1 MSVEPTPAKV
11 IQPLDVDYDAIRS
24 STPHRMVHGV
34 EAWLIRLR
42 QQVINVLTAVQ
53 AYRSPA
59 GIRAVIARLKEHR
72 ALASGGKRVVKLVNA
87 AGRNYWRLFIPANTS
102 PLHVPFLKGEL
113 NRFAPHS
120 RGGHELAVVFLSV
133 TKKCP
138 LKCEHCFEWD
148 NLNQKEVIGPEDIN
162 CMIENLQSMG
172 ATNIAFTGGEPMLRV
187 REMAESIRRYKSR
200 SQFWILTSGFNFTA
214 ANAAEL
220 RRAGAH
226 GVVVSIDHYD
236 PLAHDQFR
244 GIQGSFR
251 DAITAVK
258 HALDQGYLT
267 AISTCVTRE
276 NANRKYI
283 DAFMGLAKSL
293 GVGFVQWIEPK
304 AIGHYAMQDVLL
316 KPEHKAVLEEAL
328 LDYTYTDAYKNHP
341 LVIYHEYYQRKLG
354 CFAAG
359 NKMVYVDTDGDLMSC
374 PFCHRKGGSLLGDDF
389 RQSLENLRTAGCSDY
404 GPVMV

>member
-1 MSVEPTPAKV
+1 M
-11 IQPLDVDYDAIRS
+11 
-24 STPHRMVHGV
+24 
-34 EAWLIRLR
+34 
-42 QQVINVLTAVQ
+42 
-53 AYRSPA
+53 
-59 GIRAVIARLKEHR
+59 
-72 ALASGGKRVVKLVNA
+72 VKLVSA
-87 AGRNYWRLFIPANTS
+87 AGRNHWRLFIPANTS
-102 PLHVPFLKGEL
+102 PLHVLFLKGEL
-113 NRFAPHS
+113 NRLVPHS

-162 CMIENLQSMG
+162 HMIENLQSMG

-187 REMAESIRRYKSR
+187 REMAESIRRYKSK

-220 RRAGAH
+220 RSAGAH

-244 GIQGSFR
+244 GTQGSFR

-276 NANRKYI
+276 NANREYI
-283 DAFMGLAKSL
+283 DAFMDLAKSL

-304 AIGHYAMQDVLL
+304 AVGHYAMQDVLL
-316 KPEHKAVLEEAL
+316 KPEHQAVLEEAL
-328 LDYTYTDAYKNHP
+328 LDYTYTDAYKDHP

>member
-1 MSVEPTPAKV
+1 MSVEPTAQKA

-24 STPHRMVHGV
+24 SSPHRMVHGT

-42 QQVINVLTAVQ
+42 QQAINVWTAVQ
-53 AYRSPA
+53 AYRTPS

-72 ALASGGKRVVKLVNA
+72 ALATGGNRVKKLVSV
-87 AGRNYWRLFIPANTS
+87 AGRSHWRLFIPANTS

-113 NRFAPHS
+113 NRLVPHNS
-120 RGGHELAVVFLSV
+120 GGHELAVVFLSV

-162 CMIENLQSMG
+162 RMIENLQAIG
-172 ATNIAFTGGEPMLRV
+172 ATNIAFTGGEPMVRT
-187 REMAESIRRYKSR
+187 REMAESIRRYKSK
-200 SQFWILTSGFNFTA
+200 SQFWILTSGFNFSAT
-214 ANAAEL
+214 NAAEL
-220 RRAGAH
+220 RSAGAH
-226 GVVVSIDHYD
+226 GVVVSIDHHD
-236 PLAHDQFR
+236 ALLHDQFR
-244 GIQGSFR
+244 GVQGSFR

-258 HALDQGYLT
+258 HALDEGFLT

-276 NANRKYI
+276 NATREYI
-283 DAFMGLAKSL
+283 DAFMDMAKSL

-304 AIGHYAMQDVLL
+304 AVGHYAMKDVLL
-316 KPEHKAVLEEAL
+316 MPEHQAVLEQAL
-328 LDYTYTDAYKNHP
+328 LDYTYAEAYKDHP
-341 LVIYHEYYQRKLG
+341 LVVYHEYYQRKLG

-374 PFCHRKGGSLLGDDF
+374 PFCHRKGGSLLSDDF
-389 RQSLENLRTAGCSDY
+389 RQSLEGMRTAGCTDFPSVI
-404 GPVMV
+404 G

>member
-1 MSVEPTPAKV
+1 MSVDPTSAKV

-24 STPHRMVHGV
+24 SNPHRMVHGV
-34 EAWLIRLR
+34 EARLIRLR
-42 QQVINVLTAVQ
+42 QQAINVWTAVQ

-72 ALASGGKRVVKLVNA
+72 ALASGGKRVVKLVSA
-87 AGRNYWRLFIPANTS
+87 AGRNHWRLFIPANTS

-113 NRFAPHS
+113 NRLVPHS

-162 CMIENLQSMG
+162 HMIENLQSMG

-187 REMAESIRRYKSR
+187 REMAESIRRYKSK

-220 RRAGAH
+220 RSAGAH

-244 GIQGSFR
+244 GTQGSFR

-276 NANRKYI
+276 NANREYI
-283 DAFMGLAKSL
+283 DAFMDLAKSL

-304 AIGHYAMQDVLL
+304 AVGH
-316 KPEHKAVLEEAL
+316 
-328 LDYTYTDAYKNHP
+328 
-341 LVIYHEYYQRKLG
+341 
-354 CFAAG
+354 
-359 NKMVYVDTDGDLMSC
+359 
-374 PFCHRKGGSLLGDDF
+374 
-389 RQSLENLRTAGCSDY
+389 
-404 GPVMV
+404 